1 MCRYKRR
8 TRVLGL
14 VLAVLLA
21 ACQIQVDPQWSP
33 AEPEP
38 PTSTVG
44 QALAAT
50 ATPFPD
56 SQEPAPEQTF
66 TLVGNVGHL
75 EGDHDVS
82 GKAIVAG
89 LQTLIIQ
96 GFTFDGKGPQA
107 DLRLVKEQD
116 YARPAAV
123 LIALEQRPYEDEFF
137 LLRIPNSVTRD
148 NADRLVVYAPETGEV
163 YAETTFQ

>member
-1 MCRYKRR
+1 MARR
-8 TRVLGL
+8 LALTSLPMIAAVVVACSTTRVQ
-14 VLAVLLA
+14 VPDQPTAVATEAPTDTTPQRLATF
-21 ACQIQVDPQWSP
+21 
-33 AEPEP
+33 
-38 PTSTVG
+38 PT
-44 QALAAT
+44 A
-50 ATPFPD
+50 
-56 SQEPAPEQTF
+56 QEPAPEQTF